1 MPDPRPN
8 IQKLAAYAPGEQPD
22 TAKVTKLNTNESPYP
37 PSPKAVDAL
46 RDIPAELLRVYPP
59 PLAQPF
65 RAAAAE
71 VHGVRPSQVIA
82 TNGGDELLRLLITCY
97 CQPRVDAEEM
107 TSGVGGGLG
116 TTSPTYSLYP
126 VLAAIHDT
134 PVCAVERDAGF
145 ALPADLA
152 QQWNDAGCSL
162 AMLVNPHAPT
172 GRYESADTLRALA
185 DEFRG
190 LLMIDEAYT
199 NFAQGDALG
208 LVRDGVDNVLLLRSM
223 SKGYGLAG
231 LRFGYG
237 LGHAG
242 VITALDKARDSYNT
256 DIVSQ
261 RVATAA
267 LRDQPYAQDVWRRV
281 IDARAALAAALHE
294 RGFAVLDSQ
303 TNFLLATPPGATA
316 GEGADKPA
324 APALYAA
331 LKERGILVR
340 YFDLP
345 RLDDKLRITVG
356 TPPQNTALLEALDEL
371 M

>member
-8 IQKLAAYAPGEQPD
+8 IQKLAAYTPGEQPD

-37 PSPKAVDAL
+37 PSPKAMDAL
-46 RDIPAELLRVYPP
+46 RDVPAELLRVYPP

-71 VHGVRPSQVIA
+71 VHGLSPDQVIA

-97 CQPRVDAEEM
+97 CKPADG
-107 TSGVGGGLG
+107 SGASAGGLG
-116 TTSPTYSLYP
+116 VTTPSYSLYP

-134 PVCAVERDAGF
+134 PVCTVEREADF
-145 ALPADLA
+145 ALPGDLA
-152 QQWNDAGCSL
+152 KRWNDAGCTL

-172 GRYESADTLRALA
+172 GRYEAVHTLRAIA
-185 DEFRG
+185 DRFNG
-190 LLMIDEAYT
+190 LLVIDEAYT
-199 NFAQGDALG
+199 NFAEDDALD
-208 LVRDGVDNVLLLRSM
+208 LVRDGVENVLLLRSM

-356 TPPQNTALLEALDEL
+356 TPQQNTALLEALDEL